1 MPPDGQVWAL
11 FGILEIGNIIEE
23 PFTATEGLLG
33 SKLYVLPLT
42 EVCRTIRRDVRFI
55 SSYQTRCREYNVPTI
70 VRRPST
76 AVDPPESFGQ
86 MRQMAAEAEAAAKE
100 AEKEEEAAKLA
111 AEAEAAAKG
120 GQAYLR
126 TTTANASGAAPLVE
140 SEGHQGDGAVDD
152 K

>member
-76 AVDPPESFGQ
+76 SVEPPESFGQ

-100 AEKEEEAAKLA
+100 E
-111 AEAEAAAKG
+111 KG
-120 GQAYLR
+120 GGGGQVGRRGRDGSQRRASLPAY
-126 TTTANASGAAPLVE
+126 TANASGAAPLVE
-140 SEGHQGDGAVDD
+140 SEGHQGDGADD